1 MSPENQLSPRKRIGL
16 ALGGGG
22 ARGLCHIEF
31 CRALD
36 ELGQRPDVIAG
47 TSIGAIVG
55 AFYAGGMSGAEMAEL
70 SDHMGLMRYTRM
82 LDLSFKKRAG
92 LIKGR
97 NVMDFLDEHLPRKT
111 FKGLKIPLKIV
122 ATDLWRREQ
131 VVFSSGRLVPAIRAS
146 ISVPGIFEPV
156 VMKDRVLIDGGA
168 VNPLPMSLIREECDV
183 LIAVDIT
190 GTAGGDPPKRTSLS
204 IFDSLMLWTQIMES
218 SLIRMASKRSRPEI
232 LIQPRLQG
240 IKILDFHK
248 DREIRQSVKQD
259 VERLKREIEKLISS

>member
-1 MSPENQLSPRKRIGL
+1 MSRKRIGL

-36 ELGQRPDVIAG
+36 EMGQKPDVIAG
-47 TSIGAIVG
+47 TSVGAIVG
-55 AFYAGGMSGAEMAEL
+55 AFYAGGMSGAEMVDL
-70 SDHMGLMRYTRM
+70 SEQMGLRQYTRM
-82 LDLSFKKRAG
+82 LDLSFKKSAG

-122 ATDLWRREQ
+122 ATDLWRRDQ

-146 ISVPGIFEPV
+146 ISVPGIFEPM
-156 VMKDRVLIDGGA
+156 VMNDRVLIDGGA
-168 VNPLPMSLIREECDV
+168 VNPLPMSLIREDCDV

-190 GTAGGDPPKRTSLS
+190 GPGSDDPPKKSSLS

-218 SLIRMASKRSRPEI
+218 SMIRMAGKRCRPEI
-232 LIQPRLQG
+232 LIRPQLQG

-248 DREIRQSVKQD
+248 DREIRHSVKQD
-259 VERLKREIEKLISS
+259 VEKFKRELEKLLSS